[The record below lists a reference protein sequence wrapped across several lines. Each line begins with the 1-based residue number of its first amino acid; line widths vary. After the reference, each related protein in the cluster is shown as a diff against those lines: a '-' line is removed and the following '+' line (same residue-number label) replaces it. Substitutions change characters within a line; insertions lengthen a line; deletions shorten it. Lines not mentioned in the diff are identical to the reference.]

1 MKNNDEILKKH
12 LQELSDRA
20 DNRHYTTVSDFL
32 SLDEISTAVNQ
43 KYSSNYILYGGYDN
57 AERKIIAFGDYIE
70 EGALPIICIE
80 IKPSQQKFADALTHR
95 DFLGSLMNLG
105 INRCTLGDIV
115 IKDNGGYLFCLEG
128 ISEYI
133 ASNLT
138 RIKHTTVHCTIIDN
152 VPEIINEQPKE
163 EEIIVSSLRVD
174 AVICAVYKL
183 SRNQA
188 TQLVNQEKVFINS
201 KAAYKES
208 LQLKDNDRISVRG
221 YGKFILSSSDLRTT
235 KKGKTV
241 IGVRIYK

>member
-1 MKNNDEILKKH
+1 MNNNDEILKKH
-12 LQELSDRA
+12 LKELSDRA

-32 SLDEISTAVNQ
+32 SLDELSMAVNQ

-70 EGALPIICIE
+70 KDTLPIVCIE

-105 INRCTLGDIV
+105 INRSTLGDIV
-115 IKDNGGYLFCLEG
+115 IKNNVGYLFCLEG

-133 ASNLT
+133 VSSLT
-138 RIKHTTVHCTIIDN
+138 RIKHTTVNCSITDI
-152 VPEIINEQPKE
+152 VPEIINELPEE

-188 TQLVNQEKVFINS
+188 TQLINQEKVFINS

-221 YGKFILSSSDLRTT
+221 YGKFILSNSDLRTT
-235 KKGKTV
+235 KKGKNI
-241 IGVRIYK
+241 IGVRVYR